1 MQQGVKINEFAGD
14 RTDRFVIKAKLGS
27 GAMGEVF
34 LAEDRLLKRRVALK
48 VIRLDR
54 SEDAAFHHRM
64 QKEAERASQL
74 NDPHIAAVHDL
85 IEQDGRMFLVMEYV
99 EGQTLRE
106 KLREPLSTA
115 EFFSIA
121 EQCLAGVAAAHQH
134 GIVHCDLKP
143 ENLMITPEGMIK
155 ILDFGFAQPTPQA
168 GVTETLSCTTLGGTP
183 GYISPEVL
191 LGGSPD
197 ERSDIFSLGVVL
209 YEALAG
215 RHPFRM
221 DAETSTSGRALRCDP
236 PPLPHSAP
244 AGMNE
249 VLALMLAKEPA
260 QRYQTCTRV
269 LEDIRAIH
277 GGDGPAVE
285 KKRSTSRV
293 WPPRLMWLAA

>member
-1 MQQGVKINEFAGD
+1 MQQAVKISEFAGD

-54 SEDAAFHHRM
+54 AEDAAFHHRM

-74 NDPHIAAVHDL
+74 NDAHIAAVHDL
-85 IEQDGRMFLVMEYV
+85 IEQDGRLFLVMEYV

-106 KLREPLSTA
+106 KLREPLPTA

-143 ENLMITPEGMIK
+143 ENLMVTPQGMIK

-168 GVTETLSCTTLGGTP
+168 GATETLSCATVGGTP
-183 GYISPEVL
+183 GYISPDQTSV
-191 LGGSPD
+191 PT
-197 ERSDIFSLGVVL
+197 FSLWELSSMKPSRGAIL
-209 YEALAG
+209 SSWILQ
-215 RHPFRM
+215 
-221 DAETSTSGRALRCDP
+221 LQ
-236 PPLPHSAP
+236 LPDVCCVATCLLCRP
-244 AGMNE
+244 ARRRG
-249 VLALMLAKEPA
+249 
-260 QRYQTCTRV
+260 
-269 LEDIRAIH
+269 
-277 GGDGPAVE
+277 
-285 KKRSTSRV
+285 
-293 WPPRLMWLAA
+293 

>member
-1 MQQGVKINEFAGD
+1 MQQAVKISEFAAD
-14 RTDRFVIKAKLGS
+14 RTDRFVMKAKLGS

-54 SEDAAFHHRM
+54 SEDAAFRHRM

-74 NDPHIAAVHDL
+74 NDAHIAAIHDL
-85 IEQDGRMFLVMEYV
+85 IEQDGRLFLVMEYV

-106 KLREPLSTA
+106 KLREPLPTA

-143 ENLMITPEGMIK
+143 ENLMVTPEGMIK

-168 GVTETLSCTTLGGTP
+168 AVTETLSCATLGGTP

-191 LGGSPD
+191 LGGTPD
-197 ERSDIFSLGVVL
+197 ERSDIFSLGIVL

-215 RHPFRM
+215 HHPFRM
-221 DAETSTSGRALRCDP
+221 ALQRQ
-236 PPLPHSAP
+236 PLDVYCVATRLHCRSARRR
-244 AGMNE
+244 G
-249 VLALMLAKEPA
+249 
-260 QRYQTCTRV
+260 
-269 LEDIRAIH
+269 
-277 GGDGPAVE
+277 
-285 KKRSTSRV
+285 
-293 WPPRLMWLAA
+293 

>member
-1 MQQGVKINEFAGD
+1 MQQAVKISEFASD

-34 LAEDRLLKRRVALK
+34 LAEDLLLKRRVALK

-54 SEDAAFHHRM
+54 SQDAAFHHRM

-74 NDPHIAAVHDL
+74 NDPHIAAIHDL
-85 IEQDGRMFLVMEYV
+85 IEQDGRLFLVMEYV

-106 KLREPLSTA
+106 KLRGPLSTA

-143 ENLMITPEGMIK
+143 ENLMVTPEGKIK

-168 GVTETLSCTTLGGTP
+168 GVTETLSCATLGGTP

-191 LGGSPD
+191 LGGTPD
-197 ERSDIFSLGVVL
+197 ERSDIFSLGIVL

-215 RHPFRM
+215 
-221 DAETSTSGRALRCDP
+221 AILSGWTLQHQ
-236 PPLPHSAP
+236 PLAVHCVATRLLCRP
-244 AGMNE
+244 ARRQG
-249 VLALMLAKEPA
+249 
-260 QRYQTCTRV
+260 
-269 LEDIRAIH
+269 
-277 GGDGPAVE
+277 
-285 KKRSTSRV
+285 
-293 WPPRLMWLAA
+293 